1 MTTETPTSQK
11 IATPEVMKR
20 IQDVIANTT
29 TPSWLNSV
37 PYNFGDAAAG
47 PLKAD
52 EWRTMT
58 TVYIPLAL
66 ISLWGDD
73 GTSRPATA
81 KFSHIL
87 DHTMALVS
95 AVSVACLRT
104 MTEACRSAFRRC
116 MAMWVSSLQ
125 KIHTGSN
132 NRVNGHMALHI
143 YDFLRLFGPV
153 RSWWCFPFERLIGQL
168 RRLPTNHIFGGSLPV
183 CAEFSSDH
191 M

>member
-52 EWRTMT
+52 EWRTIT

-104 MTEACRSAFRRC
+104 MTEARRSAFRRC
-116 MAMWVSSLQ
+116 MAMWVS
-125 KIHTGSN
+125 G
-132 NRVNGHMALHI
+132 
-143 YDFLRLFGPV
+143 
-153 RSWWCFPFERLIGQL
+153 L
-168 RRLPTNHIFGGSLPV
+168 RRFTLGAIT
-183 CAEFSSDH
+183 